1 LVSSFAPE
9 EFTKTILEGGN
20 RRRQAPNE
28 GQEAVV
34 LPDDLLPGVGA
45 QPMSLRQGIEAGGLA
60 TVVLLGLASFV
71 QMLDQSGFAI
81 LAPDI
86 QKTFDVSTTVITVIG
101 SGYGFLFLLG
111 SLPIS
116 SLADRHPR
124 TRIAA
129 LCIAGWSV
137 VMVCTAFVQNAFG
150 LFVAR
155 LGSGLGQS
163 YAVPVNGPL
172 LVDTYPIGARGKVF
186 SVAFGFQMAALAVA
200 PLAIGALASLF
211 SPATG
216 WRWVFVIIGVVAL
229 PIAFAISRLR
239 EPPRGQHE
247 MLEILGEAVEPGVS
261 AWPISLG
268 VAFAR
273 LRKIKSFHFFLL
285 GMAALGFAL
294 FTVPIYLNI
303 ILLHVFHLDVWHRG
317 IIGAVDVLPG
327 LIMVGF
333 IGRGSDRLFRRSPP
347 LAMILVGTMVGA
359 FGVCIAIAMFMPNLP
374 LFVLF
379 LALGISLANCSFAVL
394 PATLSATIPYRLRSR
409 GFAMIGVY
417 IFLFGS
423 FLGAIITGL
432 LAKSLGDQHAVAAVV
447 LPAGL
452 LGGLFMT
459 YGARYVRRDIS
470 LVVEELQEEQE
481 QHRQTTVAEAAS
493 VPVLQVRN
501 LDFSYGRVQ
510 VLFDI
515 NFDVGRGE
523 VLAVLGTNGAGK
535 STLLRVISGL
545 GVAERGVVRL
555 NGRLMTYADPELRVK
570 IGVVQLRGG
579 AGTFPNLTVDQNLR
593 IACYLYRSWEM
604 GARIDHVLDIFP
616 ELQSLRPSPA
626 ENLSGGEQQMLA
638 FAMCLMHDP
647 EILIIDEMSLG
658 LAPAIVDRLLDVLTR
673 LREKGLTMIVVEQS
687 LNIACTMADRVIF
700 MDKGSVRFE
709 GSVAELIGRD
719 DLARAVFLAIEQ
731 PE

>member
-1 LVSSFAPE
+1 VSSFSPE
-9 EFTKTILEGGN
+9 EFTKEILEEDD
-20 RRRQAPNE
+20 RRQE
-28 GQEAVV
+28 SHDDRQQDVV

-45 QPMSLRQGIEAGGLA
+45 PSMSLKEGLQAGGFA
-60 TVVLLGLASFV
+60 TVFVLGLAAFI

-86 QKTFDVSTTVITVIG
+86 QKTFKVSTTVITVIG
-101 SGYGFLFLLG
+101 SGYGLLYLVG

-129 LCIAGWSV
+129 LCIAGWAL
-137 VMVCTAFVQNAFG
+137 VMIATAFVQNAFA
-150 LFVAR
+150 LFLAR

-163 YAVPVNGPL
+163 YATPVNGPL

-186 SVAFGFQMAALAVA
+186 SLAFGFQMAGLAFA
-200 PLAIGALASLF
+200 PLAIGAIASAF
-211 SPATG
+211 SPTTG
-216 WRWVFVIIGVVAL
+216 WRWVFIIIGLLAL
-229 PIAFAISRLR
+229 PIAFAVWRLR

-247 MLEILGEAVEPGVS
+247 MMDVLGETVEAEVAAP
-261 AWPISLG
+261 PISLG
-268 VAFAR
+268 IAFAR
-273 LRKIKSFHFFLL
+273 LRKIKSFYFFLL

-303 ILLHVFHLDVWHRG
+303 ILLNVFHLDVWHRG
-317 IIGAVDVLPG
+317 LVGTIDALPG
-327 LIMVGF
+327 LVLIGF

-347 LAMILVGTMVGA
+347 LAMILMGTMVGA
-359 FGVCIAIAMFMPNLP
+359 FGVCIAIAMLMPNLE

-379 LALGISLANCSFAVL
+379 FALGSSVAFCSFAIL

-423 FLGAIITGL
+423 FFGSIITGMI
-432 LAKSLGDQHAVAAVV
+432 AKSIGDQHAVAVVV

-452 LGGLFMT
+452 IGGGLMA
-459 YGARYVRRDIS
+459 YGARFIRRDIS
-470 LVVEELQEEQE
+470 LVVEELQEEQHE
-481 QHRQTTVAEAAS
+481 YRRAAAASADS

-510 VLFDI
+510 ILFDI
-515 NFDVGRGE
+515 NFDVARGE
-523 VLAVLGTNGAGK
+523 VLALLGTNGAGK

-555 NGRLMTYADPELRVK
+555 NGQLVTYADPELRVK

-579 AGTFPNLTVDQNLR
+579 AGTFPPLTVDENLR
-593 IACYLYRSWEM
+593 MACYLFPSRE
-604 GARIDHVLDIFP
+604 IDERMDRVLEIFP
-616 ELQSLRPSPA
+616 ELQMLRLSLA
-626 ENLSGGEQQMLA
+626 GNLSGGEQQMLA
-638 FAMCLMHDP
+638 FAMCLVHDP
-647 EILIIDEMSLG
+647 EILIIDELSLG
-658 LAPAIVDRLLDVLTR
+658 LAPLIVDRLLDVVAR
-673 LREKGLTMIVVEQS
+673 LREQGQTLIVVEQS
-687 LNIACTMADRVIF
+687 LNIALAIADRALF
-700 MDKGSVRFE
+700 MEKGSVRFE
-709 GSVAELIGRD
+709 GSTAELIGRD
-719 DLARAVFLAIEQ
+719 DLARAVFLGAQ
-731 PE
+731 PT